1 MQCCGQ
7 KQNANTKTMSPQ
19 VQEQQHQSYHA
30 QEQHQTEDYIM
41 CEAELQNPKAQQSQF
56 NVVSNFADQN

>member
-1 MQCCGQ
+1 
-7 KQNANTKTMSPQ
+7 MSPQ

-41 CEAELQNPKAQQSQF
+41 CEAELQNQKAQQSQF
-56 NVVSNFADQN
+56 NVVSNFAYQN